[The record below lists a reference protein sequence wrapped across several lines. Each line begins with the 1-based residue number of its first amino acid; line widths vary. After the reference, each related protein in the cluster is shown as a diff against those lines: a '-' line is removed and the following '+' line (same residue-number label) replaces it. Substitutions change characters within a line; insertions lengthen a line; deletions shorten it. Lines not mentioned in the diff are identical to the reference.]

1 MNTYPPEKIRNL
13 VLLGAA
19 GSGKT
24 TLAETMMF
32 EGGVIKRRGSVD
44 EGNTMSDSHPLEKEK
59 KHSYFLTL
67 LHTDW
72 RGHKLNIL
80 DTPGYD
86 DFIEAILAG
95 AKAADNVLLVV
106 NAQHGM
112 EVGSEILWRYVEPFN
127 RPAVIVVNQLDHEKA
142 NWEETLES
150 IKHKFGDKAVV
161 MQYPVN
167 PGTGFNKIVDLLKMT
182 MYAFG
187 PDGGKPEKKDIP
199 PEEQERAGELHNQLV
214 EMAAIN
220 DDSLM
225 EKYFEQG
232 ELSEDEMR
240 EGIRKGMLAG
250 DIIPIFC
257 VSAARNMGSGRL
269 MSFISN
275 VTPSAKDAHPWKTE
289 DGKEIVGQPDGD
301 PILFVFKTHL
311 EHHVGKISY
320 FRTVSGVV
328 HAGDELLNTTTDEKE
343 KLPQIYSPNGKERT
357 AVPAIPVGDIGAAVK
372 LKNTHTN
379 NTLTKGGNKVRIEP
393 IPFPQP
399 RIRVALEV
407 VKQGEEEKLAAALH
421 ALTEEDPTLIVEHS
435 HELKQIILY
444 GQGELHLGLAAW
456 RIQHEFGVEVKFV
469 EPKIP
474 YRETIRGE
482 GRAQYRHKKQ
492 SGGAG
497 QFGEVHLY
505 VEPHDENRPE
515 KSDFPIRGKEEIDL
529 EWGGK
534 LVFYNCIVGG
544 AIDAKFMPSILKGIL
559 GKMRDGLLIGSPV
572 RDVRVYVYDGKM
584 HPVDSNDISFQ
595 IAGAQ
600 AFRQAFEQAQPIVL
614 EPIYEVTV
622 YVPEAMLGD
631 VMTDLQSRRAMIMGI
646 EADKNFQRI
655 RAEVPLSELYK
666 YSNTLRSLTQ
676 GRATHTRRF
685 LRYQPVPGDVQQKL
699 LKEAAASA

>member
-1 MNTYPPEKIRNL
+1 MYPPEKIRNL
-13 VLLGAA
+13 VLIGAA

-32 EGGVIKRRGSVD
+32 EGGVIPRRGTVD
-44 EGNTMSDSHPLEKEK
+44 DGNTMSDSHPLEKEK
-59 KHSYFLTL
+59 KHSYFMTL

-72 RGHKLNIL
+72 RGHKLNII

-95 AKAADNVLLVV
+95 VKAADNVLLVI
-106 NAQHGM
+106 NAQHGV
-112 EVGSEILWRYVEPFN
+112 EVGTEILWRYVEKHQ
-127 RPAVIVVNQLDHEKA
+127 RPTLIVVNQLDHERA
-142 NWEETLES
+142 DFDATLES
-150 IKHKFGDKAVV
+150 IRHKFGDKAVL

-167 PGTGFNKIVDLLKMT
+167 PGAGFNRIIDLLKMT
-182 MYAFG
+182 MYEFG
-187 PDGGKPEKKDIP
+187 PDGGKPEKKPI
-199 PEEQERAGELHNQLV
+199 PEEERDRADELHNQLV
-214 EMAAIN
+214 EAAALN

-240 EGIRKGMLAG
+240 DGLRKGMLSG
-250 DIIPIFC
+250 EVMPIFC
-257 VSAARNMGSGRL
+257 VSAAKNMGSGRL
-269 MSFISN
+269 MSFIDN
-275 VTPSAKDAHPWKTE
+275 VTPSAKDAHPWKTTDGGE
-289 DGKEIVGQPDGD
+289 IIGKEEDD
-301 PILFVFKTHL
+301 PVLFVFKTHL

-320 FRTVSGVV
+320 FRTITGRV
-328 HAGDELLNTTTDEKE
+328 HAGDELRNVNTGEKE
-343 KLPQIYSPNGKERT
+343 KIPQLYSPNGKERQ
-357 AVPAIPVGDIGAAVK
+357 AVPSVPVGDLGAAVK
-372 LKNTHTN
+372 LKDTHTN
-379 NTLTKGGNKVRIEP
+379 NTLVKGARNVQIAPIE
-393 IPFPQP
+393 FPPP
-399 RIRVALEV
+399 RIRVAIRP

-435 HELKQIILY
+435 HELKQVILH
-444 GQGELHLGLAAW
+444 GQGELHLGLAKW
-456 RIQHEFGVEVKFV
+456 RIEHEYGVEVEFV
-469 EPKIP
+469 EPKIA

-482 GRAQYRHKKQ
+482 ASAQYRHKKQ

-505 VEPHDENRPE
+505 IEPHTDDRPE
-515 KSDFPIRGKEEIDL
+515 KTDFTIRGKEEIDL

-559 GKMRDGLLIGSPV
+559 GKMRDGLLIGSPI
-572 RDVRVYVYDGKM
+572 RDIRVYVYDGKM

-600 AFRQAFEQAQPIVL
+600 AFRQAFEQAKPIVL
-614 EPIYEVTV
+614 EPIYEVEV
-622 YVPEAMLGD
+622 LVPEAMMGD
-631 VMTDLQSRRAMIMGI
+631 VMTDLQGRRAMIMGI

-655 RAEVPLSELYK
+655 RAEVPLAELYK

-676 GRATHTRRF
+676 GRASHTRRF
-685 LRYQPVPGDVQQKL
+685 LRYQPVPADIQQKL
-699 LKEAAASA
+699 VQAAQAEA